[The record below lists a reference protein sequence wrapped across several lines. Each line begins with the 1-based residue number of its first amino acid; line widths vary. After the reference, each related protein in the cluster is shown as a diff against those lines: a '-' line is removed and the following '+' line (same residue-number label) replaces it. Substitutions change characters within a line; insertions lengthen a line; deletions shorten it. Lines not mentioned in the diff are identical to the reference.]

1 MILYE
6 RTAERLFT
14 VHMCFS
20 PDGCS
25 FRLTPTPLQRR
36 GEEKNSESRNAHF
49 IPIFVRMR
57 KNPLFLIISIFI
69 CPALSQAQNF
79 KAGAF
84 AGISTS
90 QVSGDNLAGF
100 NKVGLY
106 AGGFVNTAMGEKW
119 KVQME
124 ISYIGKG
131 SRPTDIDREANPYQ
145 IYPTLNYAEVPIL
158 FIYKAKLKI
167 NIEAGPAFGVLVY
180 SREDDSFAE
189 REIERPYNRTE
200 FTFIAGI
207 DYFLSE
213 KLSINSRW
221 DNSFL
226 PIRKHESGQTYGLNR
241 GQYNTE
247 IIFSL
252 RYHF

>member
-79 KAGAF
+79 KAGPF
-84 AGISTS
+84 FGISNS
-90 QVSGDNLAGF
+90 Q
-100 NKVGLY
+100 GL
-106 AGGFVNTAMGEKW
+106 GGKLFRFYK
-119 KVQME
+119 
-124 ISYIGKG
+124 I
-131 SRPTDIDREANPYQ
+131 RP
-145 IYPTLNYAEVPIL
+145 
-158 FIYKAKLKI
+158 F
-167 NIEAGPAFGVLVY
+167 
-180 SREDDSFAE
+180 
-189 REIERPYNRTE
+189 
-200 FTFIAGI
+200 
-207 DYFLSE
+207 
-213 KLSINSRW
+213 
-221 DNSFL
+221 
-226 PIRKHESGQTYGLNR
+226 
-241 GQYNTE
+241 
-247 IIFSL
+247 
-252 RYHF
+252 

>member
-6 RTAERLFT
+6 RTAERLIT

-106 AGGFVNTAMGEKW
+106 AGGFVKNSLGEKW
-119 KVQME
+119 EMQMVK
-124 ISYIGKG
+124 SYIGKG
-131 SRPTDIDREANPYQ
+131 SRPTDIDPAAKPYQ
-145 IYPTLNYAEVPIL
+145 NYPTLNHDVMSNL
-158 FIYKAKLKI
+158 FIYQAKLQI
-167 NIEAGPAFGVLVY
+167 NIASEA
-180 SREDDSFAE
+180 
-189 REIERPYNRTE
+189 
-200 FTFIAGI
+200 
-207 DYFLSE
+207 
-213 KLSINSRW
+213 
-221 DNSFL
+221 
-226 PIRKHESGQTYGLNR
+226 
-241 GQYNTE
+241 
-247 IIFSL
+247 
-252 RYHF
+252 

>member
-79 KAGAF
+79 KTGAF
-84 AGISTS
+84 
-90 QVSGDNLAGF
+90 
-100 NKVGLY
+100 
-106 AGGFVNTAMGEKW
+106 GGFSIQK
-119 KVQME
+119 
-124 ISYIGKG
+124 ISG
-131 SRPTDIDREANPYQ
+131 RN
-145 IYPTLNYAEVPIL
+145 
-158 FIYKAKLKI
+158 F
-167 NIEAGPAFGVLVY
+167 
-180 SREDDSFAE
+180 DSFQ
-189 REIERPYNRTE
+189 
-200 FTFIAGI
+200 
-207 DYFLSE
+207 
-213 KLSINSRW
+213 K
-221 DNSFL
+221 
-226 PIRKHESGQTYGLNR
+226 
-241 GQYNTE
+241 
-247 IIFSL
+247 
-252 RYHF
+252 